1 MNYSDILSNIK
12 EQAAKASPLGD
23 TVKFVIG
30 DNFIFIDGKGE
41 ANIVSEEDN
50 DAKCTISAS
59 EETMEKMISGALNPM
74 MATMTGKMKIK
85 GDMGLAMKLQSL
97 I

>member
-1 MNYSDILSNIK
+1 MNYSDILKSIK
-12 EQAAKASPLGD
+12 EQASKATPLGD
-23 TVKFVIG
+23 TVKFEIG
-30 DNFIFIDGKGE
+30 DRFIFIDGSGE
-41 ANIVSEEDN
+41 SNLVSEEDN
-50 DAKCTISAS
+50 EASCIITAS
-59 EETMEKMISGALNPM
+59 EETMDKMISGELNPM